1 MNDDERQE
9 VPRVVRSEQVFDGLA
24 FRVTRDEIEEQ
35 GQTYRRDVVR
45 HAGSACILPLF
56 NDDTIALVRQYRHA
70 AGTHLLEIPAGTR
83 EDGEPPEVCARREVE
98 EEIGYTA
105 GTLALISAFYP
116 TPGFVAEKMW
126 LYLATD
132 LRPAAQRLDEDEI
145 VEVVRVPLRRALT
158 MIGTGEIQDAKTII
172 ALALFASHPESRTG
186 ATIALS
192 ELRRV

>member
-1 MNDDERQE
+1 MNDDERSNR
-9 VPRVVRSEQVFDGLA
+9 PRVVRSEQVFDGLA

-56 NDDTIALVRQYRHA
+56 DDDTIALVRQYRHA
-70 AGTHLLEIPAGTR
+70 AGTYLLEIPAGTR
-83 EDGEPPEVCARREVE
+83 DKDEAPEACARREIE

-105 GTLALISAFYP
+105 GTLKLISAFYP

-132 LRPAAQRLDEDEI
+132 LRPTAQRLDEDEI
-145 VEVVRVPLRRALT
+145 VEVVHVPLHRALT
-158 MIGTGEIQDAKTII
+158 MIETGEIQDAKTII
-172 ALALFASHPESRTG
+172 ALALFASHPESKTV
-186 ATIALS
+186 AAVPLS
-192 ELRRV
+192 NLQQA